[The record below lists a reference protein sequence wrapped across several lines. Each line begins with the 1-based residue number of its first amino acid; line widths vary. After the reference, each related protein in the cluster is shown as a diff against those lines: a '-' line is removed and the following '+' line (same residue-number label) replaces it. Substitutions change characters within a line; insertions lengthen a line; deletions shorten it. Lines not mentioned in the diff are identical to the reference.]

1 MTKKERRKAR
11 HERRVAT
18 RVSRRALLKR
28 AGAAV
33 AELAASLLPFP
44 RMVHRETSKPASHP
58 TWDHLLNHYGRRP
71 ELDRWINGLVAQ
83 PSKPQ
88 PALLLVGSQCSGK
101 STFHE
106 AMQLLLPEKAVLHYP
121 QEYPPTRLRYAIDR
135 KANFAEV
142 RISQFELAQLD
153 ETVKRAW
160 LIVIKGQTENCVNL
174 FERSTWNAGRY
185 LKWCLT
191 STREVDDVPNV
202 QHHYPRLLNTTIP
215 KSDLM
220 RRLEDERDAFC
231 RTLLRYAA

>member
-1 MTKKERRKAR
+1 MTKQERRKAR
-11 HERRVAT
+11 HQR
-18 RVSRRALLKR
+18 RVSRRALLKS

-33 AELAASLLPFP
+33 AALAASIIPFG
-44 RMVHRETSKPASHP
+44 MVHQETSKLGNHP

-106 AMQLLLPEKAVLHYP
+106 AMSLLLPEKAVLHYP
-121 QEYPPTRLRYAIDR
+121 QEYPPTRLRYAIDQKFGEFR
-135 KANFAEV
+135 EV
-142 RISQFELAQLD
+142 HVSEFELAQLD

-160 LIVIKGQTENCVNL
+160 MIVIRGQTENCVNL
-174 FERSTWNAGRY
+174 FERPTWNAGRY

-191 STREVDDVPNV
+191 STRDVDDDVPNV
-202 QHHYPRLLNTTIP
+202 QRHNIRILNTTIP
-215 KSDLM
+215 RPDLL